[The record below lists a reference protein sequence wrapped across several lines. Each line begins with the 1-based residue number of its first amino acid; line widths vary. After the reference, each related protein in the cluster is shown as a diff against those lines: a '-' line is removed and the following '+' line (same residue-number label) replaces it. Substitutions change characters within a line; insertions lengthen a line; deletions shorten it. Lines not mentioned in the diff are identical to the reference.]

1 MADLIIA
8 STPIDMETFWERR
21 ASALTTD
28 AERPSLDDRLHDRGR
43 VRLGLP
49 RKQADNGAAIRP
61 SALSMDWHPI
71 ASSCEPL
78 SSTARTSIHSV
89 WVPLRHVGWAA
100 SLSTASLTLP
110 KSRRRCAT
118 PGLDLSVLHLRWA
131 CFFSALGWALGGA
144 DALRSARRI
153 WLEDPAWQALRRY
166 AEDALALH
174 DPLER
179 ASAMNLMTDGL
190 LRPLLGARALR
201 RCVGHQGAALASYF
215 DALIESS
222 TAWSVSGMSAV
233 VAQWA
238 PRAASAA
245 LPLIE
250 RVWGQDTDEK
260 LGAAM
265 DKIASWA
272 SPDGDVAGMRCG

>member
-1 MADLIIA
+1 
-8 STPIDMETFWERR
+8 MESLSEGR
-21 ASALTTD
+21 ASAVAAD
-28 AERPSLDDRLHDRGR
+28 VERMSPDTPRQNRGR

-49 RKQADNGAAIRP
+49 LKRTANTAAIP
-61 SALSMDWHPI
+61 PLAFPMDWQLI
-71 ASSCEPL
+71 ASSCAAL
-78 SSTARTSIHSV
+78 SPAARTSIHAV

-100 SLSTASLTLP
+100 SLSAANVTRS
-110 KSRRRCAT
+110 KSSRHSAT
-118 PGLDLSVLHLRWA
+118 QGLELSVQHLRWA
-131 CFFSALGWALGGA
+131 CFFSALGWTLSGA

-179 ASAMNLMTDGL
+179 ASAMNLMIDGL

-201 RCVGHQGAALASYF
+201 RCGGDEAGSLASYF
-215 DALIESS
+215 DALIGSSS
-222 TAWSVSGMSAV
+222 TRAV
-233 VAQWA
+233 GADTAALAQWA

-245 LPLIE
+245 LPLVE

-265 DKIASWA
+265 EEIATWA
-272 SPDGDVAGMRCG
+272 SPDGDVVGMGCA